1 MSLTTDR
8 IRVLIVKSSLDG
20 HWRGVATV
28 VTDLKDA
35 GMDVIYG
42 GMLTAPEI
50 AKAAIEEDVDVLG
63 INVGGRLGPIHD
75 LLWIL
80 RKEGAQPLVIVGG
93 PIPREDFGEL
103 RELGIDGIF
112 PPGSTA
118 KGIADFI
125 KDRVHKTDAIATA

>member
-1 MSLTTDR
+1 MTTDR

-28 VTDLKDA
+28 AAGLKDA

-42 GMLTAPEI
+42 GMLTPPEI

-63 INVGGRLGPIHD
+63 INVGGRLGPIRD
-75 LLWIL
+75 LLHIL
-80 RKEGAQPLVIVGG
+80 RQEGIQPLVVVGG
-93 PIPREDFGEL
+93 PIPREDFAEL
-103 RELGIDGIF
+103 RELGIEGIF
-112 PPGSTA
+112 PPGSTI

-125 KDRVHKTDAIATA
+125 KGRVRAS